1 MEITGTVTEW
11 NIDQTVQVNMFV
23 IQFVYLK
30 KNNAIEFES

>member
-23 IQFVYLK
+23 IYLVYLK
-30 KNNAIEFES
+30 KNNATE